1 MPINN
6 NQAIGDDQRW
16 KREVEKEIEALKRLV
31 AILQSQVNSRSQ

>member
-6 NQAIGDDQRW
+6 IQAIGDDQRW

>member
-6 NQAIGDDQRW
+6 IQAVGDDQRW
-16 KREVEKEIEALKRLV
+16 KREVEKELEALRRLV